1 MRTAN
6 HRSDACKPAGLWRPS
21 AIPGGRRRGFTLVEL
36 LVVIAIIGTL
46 IGLLLPAVQ
55 SVRAAARRTQCASG
69 LRQIGIATIN
79 FAEAHRGKWPYWDA
93 NHGVDNDESGK
104 KTWIDSLEPFTE
116 SVAEIRICPDDP
128 LRETRRNGLPGSGI
142 EFADPNHPDPTKR
155 FTPRTSYALSGFV
168 TYRASGS
175 VLSYDK
181 VVSKT
186 KTIIAYEIASHR
198 YFDSSFQPIN
208 PPTPITPQAD
218 LANTHF
224 DHNHAPDWFSNSN
237 IFFRRVLASICS
249 EVAPDRHGDGS
260 HYLYADARVAY
271 VTTTEL
277 NEWIASGKN
286 NDNFAR
292 PK

>member
-1 MRTAN
+1 
-6 HRSDACKPAGLWRPS
+6 
-21 AIPGGRRRGFTLVEL
+21 VEL

-55 SVRAAARRTQCASG
+55 SARAAARRTACASG
-69 LRQIGIATIN
+69 LRQIGLATIN
-79 FAEAHRGKWPYWDA
+79 FAGAHRGKWPYWDD
-93 NHGVDNDESGK
+93 NHGDTNDESGK
-104 KTWIDSLEPFTE
+104 KTWIDALAPFTE
-116 SVAEIRICPDDP
+116 SVTEIRICPDDP
-128 LRETRRNGLPGSGI
+128 LRVTRRDGLPGSGI

-168 TYRASGS
+168 TYPSSGS

-181 VVSKT
+181 VVSKS

-198 YFDSSFQPIN
+198 YFDGAFQPIN
-208 PPTPITPQAD
+208 PPTLITAEAD

-224 DHNHAPDWFSNSN
+224 DHNHAPGWFSANN
-237 IFFRRVLASICS
+237 IFRRRVLAFISA

-271 VTTTEL
+271 VPTTEL
-277 NEWIASGKN
+277 NEWIAAGKT

>member
-1 MRTAN
+1 MRNAD
-6 HRSDACKPAGLWRPS
+6 HRLDECNAAGTRRPS
-21 AIPGGRRRGFTLVEL
+21 ALPGGRWRGFTLVEL

-55 SVRAAARRTQCASG
+55 SVRAAARRTQCSSG
-69 LRQIGIATIN
+69 FRQIGIATIN
-79 FAEAHRGKWPYWDA
+79 FAQAHRGKWPYWDVD
-93 NHGVDNDESGK
+93 HGNDDDESGK
-104 KTWIDSLEPFTE
+104 KTWIDALEPFTE

-168 TYRASGS
+168 TYRANGS
-175 VLSYDK
+175 VLTYDK

-198 YFDSSFQPIN
+198 YFDDAFQPIR
-208 PPTPITPQAD
+208 PPTPISPQAD

-224 DHNHAPDWFSNSN
+224 DHNHSPDWFSNNN
-237 IFFRRVLASICS
+237 IFRRRVLASICS
-249 EVAPDRHGDGS
+249 EVAPDRHADGS
-260 HYLYADARVAY
+260 HYLYADARVAF
-271 VTTTEL
+271 VPTTEL
-277 NEWIASGKN
+277 DEWIAVGRT